1 MSSSLIVDES
11 CDKIIIENNVNKCK
25 QLIKSGF
32 DFNNLPSNSSGGSF
46 LNFAVDHGRLEIVEL
61 ILEKTKANMNRLNR
75 LGFTCLGSAVNH
87 KDVYMV
93 ELLLK
98 YGANP
103 NLYCRKDFKNNG
115 LISLPLILL
124 LRNTSCRMEETHVID
139 IEKYDEER
147 RRTNGRKID
156 YSHAIQCCT
165 CTSIQMA
172 RHGISCATEEILK
185 RLIIHGANV
194 NIPDDKGNTPLH
206 LVCNSSLTYNLKL
219 AEILIAN
226 KANKANVNALNYN
239 KENPLYFA
247 IRMGNLNIVKLLLE
261 HNADQYITPKI
272 DVDNLLSVFIQGEEI
287 LKLLNEYSVRDKIKL
302 MHHMRKFE
310 RYAFHNNYC
319 SLDIF
324 NSIIKLL
331 LP

>member
-1 MSSSLIVDES
+1 MGSSLSVDES
-11 CDKIIIENNVNKCK
+11 CDKIIIEDNVNKCK

-32 DFNNLPSNSSGGSF
+32 DFDHLQDNGSGGSF
-46 LNFAVDHGRLEIVEL
+46 LNFAVDRGRLEIVEL
-61 ILEKTKANMNRLNR
+61 ILEKTKANINRLNY
-75 LGFTCLGSAVNH
+75 LGFTCLGSAVDH

-98 YGANP
+98 HGANP
-103 NLYCRKDFKNNG
+103 NIYCHKDFKNKG
-115 LISLPLILL
+115 AISLPLILL
-124 LRNTSCRMEETHVID
+124 LRKTSCNMVEKQAID
-139 IEKYDEER
+139 IKKFDEEM
-147 RRTNGRKID
+147 RRTKGIKID
-156 YSHAIQCCT
+156 YNCSIQCCS
-165 CTSIQMA
+165 CTDIQMA
-172 RHGISCATEEILK
+172 RHGISCVTEEILK
-185 RLIIHGANV
+185 RLINYGANV

-272 DVDNLLSVFIQGEEI
+272 DVDNLLSVFFQGEEI
-287 LKLLNEYSVRDKIKL
+287 LELLNEYSVRDKIKL

-310 RYAFHNNYC
+310 RYAFHDNYC

-331 LP
+331 LA